1 MADAGADQNTFH
13 FEATGQAW
21 LSLEFIDQKLFKFD
35 WLIDL

>member
-13 FEATGQAW
+13 STGQAW
-21 LSLEFIDQKLFKFD
+21 LNLEFIDQKLFKFD